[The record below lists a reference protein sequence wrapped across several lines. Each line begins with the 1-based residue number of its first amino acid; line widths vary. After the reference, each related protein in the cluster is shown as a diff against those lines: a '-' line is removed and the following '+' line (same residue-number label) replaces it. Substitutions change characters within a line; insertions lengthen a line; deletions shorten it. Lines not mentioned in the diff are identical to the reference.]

1 MGLFKSPFPL
11 RFLFKATLRGRSR
24 MNAYARQERLVKLC
38 MGGEGVVEKSCS
50 LVRAS
55 RACSHEGSRD
65 DDDDML
71 WASGYQGLL
80 KIKE

>member
-1 MGLFKSPFPL
+1 MGLFKSLFPPH
-11 RFLFKATLRGRSR
+11 FFFKATLRGRSR

-55 RACSHEGSRD
+55 KACYHEASCDDD
-65 DDDDML
+65 DDDDMGERL
-71 WASGYQGLL
+71 PRFT
-80 KIKE
+80 

>member
-1 MGLFKSPFPL
+1 
-11 RFLFKATLRGRSR
+11 

-55 RACSHEGSRD
+55 KACYHEGSC
-65 DDDDML
+65 DDDML
-71 WASGYQGLL
+71 WASGYQGLP
-80 KIKE
+80 KIKEGVFCHKLHIF